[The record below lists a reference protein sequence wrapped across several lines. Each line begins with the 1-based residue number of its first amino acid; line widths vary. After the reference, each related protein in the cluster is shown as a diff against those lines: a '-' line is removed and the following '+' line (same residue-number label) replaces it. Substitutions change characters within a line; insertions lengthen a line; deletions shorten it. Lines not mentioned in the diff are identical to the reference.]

1 MTVPPMENTTSGSFA
16 MHFSYTNPTYEKRIK
31 RQKYY
36 AFRTAVESYNEWKFY
51 KECEKEYEGKENLL
65 GPEEILKKLG
75 CYTLIMSLLEDRI
88 KVYFWWVS
96 YHDQQKLIET
106 NGEFRCAS
114 EQEFLQFSLEPTRDK
129 TFQPNRK
136 SSFCTITPILI
147 TLKRLLNKNYFE
159 EEHHGKIRDFFQQR
173 NKIIHDS
180 HMNHNEITLKLV
192 EKLFDEFRLMDSLV
206 KKFQRECRQKKK
218 MKISSSS

>member
-65 GPEEILKKLG
+65 GPEEILKKIG
-75 CYTLIMSLLEDRI
+75 CYTLIISLLEDRI
-88 KVYFWWVS
+88 RVYFWWVS
-96 YHDQQKLIET
+96 YHDKQELIET
-106 NGEFRCAS
+106 YGKFRCAS
-114 EQEFLQFSLEPTRDK
+114 EQEFLQFSLEPTKDK
-129 TFQPNRK
+129 TFQPNQN
-136 SSFCTITPILI
+136 SSFCTITPITKVL
-147 TLKRLLNKNYFE
+147 TRLHKKHYFE
-159 EEHHGKIRDFFQQR
+159 FEYYEKLKENFEMR

-180 HMNHNEITLKLV
+180 YINHVEITLKLV